1 MLGSLFDFCSIYV
14 PLFSLGFQKLLQEVI
29 EGVGRGGSVGYGA
42 REPGEAEVAGGGGVD
57 PPHPPA
63 RGWWVGGRVV
73 APHAARG
80 DTR

>member
-29 EGVGRGGSVGYGA
+29 EGVG
-42 REPGEAEVAGGGGVD
+42 AGGGTVRASLARPRWRAVEGWTLA
-57 PPHPPA
+57 PHPPA